1 MNYTKGK
8 RYTFYI
14 YNPPHEIEIF
24 RATFL
29 KQLGKSLILK
39 NFTKNRFTNKTLN
52 MGELSL
58 PFEWV
63 YKSENLEDILN
74 GDLCIPKELA
84 MIINEYW

>member
-1 MNYTKGK
+1 
-8 RYTFYI
+8 
-14 YNPPHEIEIF
+14 
-24 RATFL
+24 
-29 KQLGKSLILK
+29 
-39 NFTKNRFTNKTLN
+39 

-74 GDLCIPKELA
+74 GDLCIPKELV